1 MHTYA
6 VAAAATTFL
15 GIALYL
21 RHVERALGRDHP
33 EALKA
38 SPKRYTD
45 EDVLS
50 VAKQLESAPVDVR
63 PSLGP
68 RTGRRYIVVG
78 GSGFVG
84 GWIVLHLLARG
95 EDPRRIRIL
104 DIRAPSRNEFVDGV
118 ARDVE
123 FIQTDIADPAS
134 VDAAF
139 QAAWPEGDAALQ
151 HGLTVFHT
159 ASILRY
165 IERREFL
172 LPPVTKIN
180 VDGTANVLAAARK
193 AGATAFVYTS
203 SGSIGVR
210 RANLWV
216 APWQSMP
223 DVYFQRLDD
232 RDLHMPAK
240 HNEFFSNYAVSK
252 MQAEKLVREAS
263 GKGGMPTASVR
274 PSNGV
279 YGIGGDS
286 LADAYLLRETNPT
299 WIKHIVQNAIYVENV
314 SIAHLN
320 AEEALLSHPA
330 QVGGNAYYITDP
342 NPAITYGDMYRVL
355 SLLSGGRAKFPTMPV
370 APLMLVAHVIELLH
384 VARARFPWLPI
395 PRIRGDAVML
405 QPPTFSLTS
414 VHLIFDDSRARKAP
428 RDGGIGYRAP
438 FTTLQGLAW
447 TTMTHEEAR
456 RRGEKR
462 TDRDQLNF
470 GLGSAHLVPSVPKP
484 ARADTVHQFP
494 VAAEVKHVHD

>member
-6 VAAAATTFL
+6 LAAAATALFSV
-15 GIALYL
+15 ALYL
-21 RHVERALGRDHP
+21 RHVERALGRVHP

-45 EDVLS
+45 EDVLE
-50 VAKQLESAPVDVR
+50 VAQQLERAPVDVK
-63 PSLGP
+63 PFLGP

-95 EDPRRIRIL
+95 EDPHRIRIL
-104 DIRAPSRNEFVDGV
+104 DIRAPSRKEFVDGV

-123 FIQTDIADPAS
+123 FVQTDITDPAS

-139 QAAWPEGDAALQ
+139 QDAWPEGDAALQ
-151 HGLTVFHT
+151 HELTVFQG

-165 IERREFL
+165 IERAESL
-172 LPPVTKIN
+172 LPPVIKIN

-203 SGSIGVR
+203 SGSIGVKR
-210 RANLWV
+210 TNLWI
-216 APWQSMP
+216 APWESMP
-223 DVYFQRLDD
+223 KAYFQRLDD
-232 RDLHMPAK
+232 RDLDMPVK
-240 HNEFFSNYAVSK
+240 HTEYFSNYAVTK
-252 MQAEKLVREAS
+252 IQAEKLVREAN
-263 GKGGMPTASVR
+263 GKGGMYTASVR

-286 LADAYLLRETNPT
+286 LADAYLVRGTNPT
-299 WIKHIVQNAIYVENV
+299 WIKHVVQNAIYVENC

-355 SLLSGGRAKFPTMPV
+355 SLLSGGRVKFPVVPV
-370 APLMLVAHVIELLH
+370 APLMLVAHVIEFLH

-395 PRIRGDAVML
+395 PRIRGEAVML
-405 QPPTFSLTS
+405 QPPIFSLTS
-414 VHLIFDDSRARKAP
+414 IHLVFDDSRARKPPSA
-428 RDGGIGYRAP
+428 GGIGYRTP

-447 TTMTHEEAR
+447 TTLTHEDAR

-462 TDRDQLNF
+462 ADQVNF
-470 GLGSAHLVPSVPKP
+470 GLGGAHLVPKP